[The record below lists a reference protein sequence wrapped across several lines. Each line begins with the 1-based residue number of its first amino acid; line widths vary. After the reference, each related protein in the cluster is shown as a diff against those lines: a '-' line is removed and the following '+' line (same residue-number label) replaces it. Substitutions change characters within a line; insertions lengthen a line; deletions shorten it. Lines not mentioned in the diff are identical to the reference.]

1 MKSYIKYRSF
11 VLLSKDGLARP
22 TLHDIKIFISEP
34 VRLLV
39 QKLDES
45 QKPLQAPYSSRQV
58 QIICYH
64 NSILSGMFHSNH
76 DKGTCE
82 RYTLTK
88 RLLERVL
95 PVICGAETVLSFWV
109 LFLFFL
115 LFLFFSYC
123 FRFFSFPSLFSFKY
137 G

>member
-1 MKSYIKYRSF
+1 MKKLINF
-11 VLLSKDGLARP
+11 VSLSKDVELARRHF
-22 TLHDIKIFISEP
+22 TTQRYLYL
-34 VRLLV
+34 RLYDCLYRNSTKV
-39 QKLDES
+39 IRPCKL
-45 QKPLQAPYSSRQV
+45 PYSNRQP

-64 NSILSGMFHSNH
+64 NFILSGMFHSNH

-88 RLLERVL
+88 RLLERIL
-95 PVICGAETVLSFWV
+95 PAIGGVENVLSFWV

-123 FRFFSFPSLFSFKY
+123 FRFFSFSSLFSFKY